1 MKILF
6 VITGLGLGGAEKQV
20 CLLADKLSL
29 SGHHVKIISLGHMS
43 NNKVFP
49 SENNVNV
56 INVNMSKNI
65 SGVIKGCVRIRDVI
79 ANFKPDIVHS
89 HMFHAN
95 IITRLSVI
103 GIKNRPG
110 IISTAHNKNEGGY
123 FRMLTY
129 RITDCLS
136 DCCTNVSKEAVD
148 EFLRIKAFNPA
159 KAITMYNGI
168 DTNKF
173 KFDLLARREI
183 RDGINIKNDDI
194 LLLAAGRL
202 TL

>member
-1 MKILF
+1 
-6 VITGLGLGGAEKQV
+6 
-20 CLLADKLSL
+20 
-29 SGHHVKIISLGHMS
+29 
-43 NNKVFP
+43 
-49 SENNVNV
+49 
-56 INVNMSKNI
+56 
-65 SGVIKGCVRIRDVI
+65 
-79 ANFKPDIVHS
+79 
-89 HMFHAN
+89 
-95 IITRLSVI
+95 
-103 GIKNRPG
+103 
-110 IISTAHNKNEGGY
+110 
-123 FRMLTY
+123 MLTY

-202 TL
+202 TLAKDYPNLLNAMTLLPEHFKLIIIGDGELRDEINMLIKNCNYLIGCPCWELKKILLPIFLHVIFLFSLLVGKDLD